1 MNKLTH
7 ILLILSLTAACCA
20 DASESLFQVDQRA
33 LVSRSDLIY
42 LRPASVPGEGQPIG
56 NGVMATLVWTTP
68 DGVHFLINRT
78 DVMGADNTS
87 ENQYNGPTDEFGSV
101 AWASVR
107 VGGRPFV
114 HWGGFC
120 QRLSLYDGECVI
132 QGEQVTVRC
141 FVASDRDVL
150 ILEVEDRRSSP
161 PPLEASVTT
170 RRPAE
175 RAVGKHVTRCAAGG
189 DESGVFVTQ
198 VFQESAY
205 HCAAAVVA
213 RIEDRAAKAPS
224 PTGGELTR
232 TLSAPGRVG
241 KRCVTVSSAASWDAK
256 VDVLAQ
262 ARQRLTETEGR
273 SYEQLRQA
281 HVAWWHNLWS
291 RTFVHATSAD
301 GVADYLE
308 RVRNYH
314 LYVLGCSSRGPLP
327 ARSCRVFKT
336 AQGHEQWDG
345 QFWLWNLDHQYY
357 VCYPADAFDLL
368 EPFFAMYSRWLPNCE
383 IAARQRWG
391 VPGAFFPET
400 APFNGPKVLPEDV
413 AKEFQDVMRGRKP
426 AWELSER
433 AIAECPYDSQLHVTA
448 ETR

>member
-1 MNKLTH
+1 MLNRLTQTLTTAVLAFVCQAVASDS
-7 ILLILSLTAACCA
+7 LL
-20 DASESLFQVDQRA
+20 QVDSRA

-42 LRPASVPGEGQPIG
+42 LRPANGPGEGQPIG

-68 DGVHFLINRT
+68 DAVHFLINRT

-87 ENQYNGPTDEFGSV
+87 ENQFGGETDEFGSV
-101 AWASVR
+101 AWVSVR
-107 VGGRPFV
+107 VGGRPFMV
-114 HWGGFC
+114 LGGFS

-150 ILEVEDRRSSP
+150 VLEVEDERASP
-161 PPLEASVTT
+161 PPLEMSVAT

-175 RAVGKHVTRCAAGG
+175 RVVGKHVTRCEAG
-189 DESGVFVTQ
+189 DDQSGVFVTQ
-198 VFQESAY
+198 VFQEKAY

-213 RIEDRAAKAPS
+213 RIDDRAAKSQP
-224 PTGGELTR
+224 PTASELAR
-232 TLSAPGRVG
+232 TVSAPGQVG

-262 ARQRLTETEGR
+262 ARQRLTETDGR

-281 HVAWWHNLWS
+281 HVAWWHNLWARS
-291 RTFVHATSAD
+291 FVHATSDD

-327 ARSCRVFKT
+327 ARSCRGSRPFCE
-336 AQGHEQWDG
+336 QG
-345 QFWLWNLDHQYY
+345 
-357 VCYPADAFDLL
+357 
-368 EPFFAMYSRWLPNCE
+368 
-383 IAARQRWG
+383 
-391 VPGAFFPET
+391 
-400 APFNGPKVLPEDV
+400 
-413 AKEFQDVMRGRKP
+413 
-426 AWELSER
+426 
-433 AIAECPYDSQLHVTA
+433 
-448 ETR
+448 